1 MSSNGTDEAA
11 PADDSDDRGLSLTRR
26 KFLKRG
32 AAAGIGAAALYIAP
46 SMSSATARRAYAGIT
61 APPAPCTDTESPVI
75 TSISTGI
82 LVLPPPETLQI
93 DTTVGGYIT
102 AKATDNE
109 ALAEIEI
116 ELVSAP
122 LGIGDAYF
130 TCAEKVKSGSY
141 TQYFDAFELEVGLC
155 NGTAT
160 ATDCCG
166 LTGSKS
172 FVLQVTNSGPID
184 T

>member
-1 MSSNGTDEAA
+1 MSPNGTGEAA

-61 APPAPCTDTESPVI
+61 APPAPCTDTEPPVI
-75 TSISTGI
+75 TSISTCNI
-82 LVLPPPETLQI
+82 VLLPPETLQI
-93 DTTVGGYIT
+93 DTAVGGYIT
-102 AKATDNE
+102 ATAEDNE

-116 ELVSAP
+116 KLVGAP
-122 LGIGDAYF
+122 QGIGDAYF

-141 TQYFDAFELEVGLC
+141 TQYFDPLELGVGFYD
-155 NGTAT
+155 GTAT

-172 FVLQVTNSGPID
+172 FVLQVTNLGSV
-184 T
+184 